1 MIIKQRY
8 NVMLN
13 PNIVNI
19 LDKIASDMFVSRSEI
34 ISKILYQYII
44 DNNLSLNSDHDEI
57 IDQVC
62 FEEIF

>member
-1 MIIKQRY
+1 MIVKQRY

-19 LDKIASDMFVSRSEI
+19 LDEIASDMFVSRSEI

-57 IDQVC
+57 IDLVC
-62 FEEIF
+62 FKEIF

>member
-1 MIIKQRY
+1 MIVKQRY